1 MCFLILQKFFKIS
14 KTIFFHLAPFRRG
27 FPTNKQIHRLNQNA
41 LVSLSSDSITKEK
54 IEINVIANP
63 NTIFL
68 APRNSTV
75 NNVNNFVID
84 VLFSNHTPLMTITNG
99 LQRPMM
105 VYRNMTVI
113 TTENRFA
120 IFYPTLLLLIM
131 ITTIHL
137 YAISEYPQNGIY

>member
-68 APRNSTV
+68 APTNSTV

-105 VYRNMTVI
+105 VYRNMSYY
-113 TTENRFA
+113 NRKQVCNFLPYFIA
-120 IFYPTLLLLIM
+120 VNNDNNYTLIC
-131 ITTIHL
+131 
-137 YAISEYPQNGIY
+137 NF